1 MQVYDLYKDFRATER
16 RKMTPK
22 VFMAAESFF
31 WQAVNSHG
39 IFVDAAR
46 AYSSRK
52 SDISLTTPVGTKLSP
67 IMGRVLAP
75 CTLKQKK
82 TWALAERSARSRE
95 KVRDKV
101 PDCIDG
107 PSAIRLYREGTDQI
121 RSALEAI
128 FGDEWTDP
136 AEAQAFCEKVL
147 PFFDK
152 GVPAAACMLLQ
163 NFDSLT
169 LRPRGCPEKDREFDE
184 AFWGLADQLL
194 TPSGVYR
201 PDLVRVL
208 IEEKARGTHYLRAA
222 QLVRDHMSDERLALG
237 SEGREAAASWP
248 QVVRALFV
256 YAEEFT
262 DCGTILQDSVM
273 QSLGAAFEADF
284 KKLSD
289 KFAL

>member
-1 MQVYDLYKDFRATER
+1 MKWTVVMADPAGNRTAIVRSGVPKGERAKVASAILADPVLKAEQVGFETRPLYGGSLGRLE
-16 RKMTPK
+16 
-22 VFMAAESFF
+22 MAGGEFCG
-31 WQAVNSHG
+31 N
-39 IFVDAAR
+39 AAR
-46 AYSSRK
+46 SFGYLLCSEKGIDHCKIEMS
-52 SDISLTTPVGTKLSP
+52 GTREQLEVICDP
-67 IMGRVLAP
+67 DRE
-75 CTLKQKK
+75 T
-82 TWALAERSARSRE
+82 SA
-95 KVRDKV
+95 
-101 PDCIDG
+101 
-107 PSAIRLYREGTDQI
+107 
-121 RSALEAI
+121 
-128 FGDEWTDP
+128 
-136 AEAQAFCEKVL
+136 AQM
-147 PFFDK
+147 P
-152 GVPAAACMLLQ
+152 M
-163 NFDSLT
+163 
-169 LRPRGCPEKDREFDE
+169 PEKLEMAGEDPKALYPLVVMRGITHMLCIDREFDE